1 MSKVKGN
8 VQDPLELIAEYGTDA
23 LRLALT
29 IGITPGND
37 FTLTP
42 SMLDA
47 RRDFVN
53 KLWNIGRFVLA
64 VTTAD
69 DRRRA
74 LQPAVARGEKTP
86 LVERWIASRL
96 SAVTAEMTRLLG
108 EYNFGEAGRV
118 IHDFVWDEVAD
129 WYVEAFKVL
138 ARDDQ
143 ADGAL
148 LAQVYEKALRM
159 LHPYAP
165 FATEELWQRL
175 TTGTG
180 ERPIAL
186 MIAPWPEPAD
196 ARDPAAESAWS
207 DVMAVTRAARTLRSD
222 YHIKSS
228 KAVAASIAARTP
240 ELAAFWRAN
249 AELLGALPGVR
260 LKPIDVLDA
269 PEGAPADLAARAIA
283 AIAGAVEL
291 LMPAEGL
298 FDVQTELDRVTQEL
312 ADSNTQVVRLERQ
325 LASDFSHKA
334 PAETVERERER
345 LAEQRERQQTLER
358 RRATLARLRDTSQ

>member
-1 MSKVKGN
+1 
-8 VQDPLELIAEYGTDA
+8 
-23 LRLALT
+23 
-29 IGITPGND
+29 
-37 FTLTP
+37 
-42 SMLDA
+42 MLDA
-47 RRDFVN
+47 RRDFIN
-53 KLWNIGRFVLA
+53 KLWNIGRFVMSA
-64 VTTAD
+64 TTAEE
-69 DRRRA
+69 RRHA
-74 LQPAVARGEKTP
+74 LQPAAARGKKTP
-86 LVERWIASRL
+86 LAERWIASRL
-96 SAVTAEMTRLLG
+96 SAVTAEVTRLLG
-108 EYNFGEAGRV
+108 EFNFGEAGR
-118 IHDFVWDEVAD
+118 ILHDFLWDEVAD
-129 WYVEAFKVL
+129 WYVEAFKIL
-138 ARDDQ
+138 ARDGQ

-175 TTGTG
+175 TTGTAD
-180 ERPIAL
+180 RPIAL

-196 ARDPAAESAWS
+196 ARDPAAEAAWS

-228 KAVAASIAARTP
+228 NAVAASIAARTP

-249 AELLGALPGVR
+249 ADLLGALPGAR

-283 AIAGAVEL
+283 AVAGGVEL
-291 LMPAEGL
+291 LLPAEGL

-312 ADSNTQVVRLERQ
+312 AESNGQVTRLERQ

-358 RRATLARLRDTSQ
+358 RRTTLARLSDASET